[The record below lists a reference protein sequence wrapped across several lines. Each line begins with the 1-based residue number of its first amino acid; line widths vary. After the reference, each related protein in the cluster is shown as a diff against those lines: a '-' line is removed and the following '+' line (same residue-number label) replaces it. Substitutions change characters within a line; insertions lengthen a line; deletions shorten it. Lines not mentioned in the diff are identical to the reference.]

1 MRVSRKTQVTVARKF
16 WQYIK
21 EEKKLLETRT
31 ELRELYLHT
40 FRPSLADEMEKRVS
54 FSSIMWLFRS
64 KMMRIVVWQPAGGRE
79 NIIYRRGPT
88 LSVDQSFLLRRQ
100 ARLVMSDVQR
110 EEDEISDL
118 KKKLVSSSR
127 LA

>member
-64 KMMRIVVWQPAGGRE
+64 KMMRIVVWQPAGERE